1 MYPTLCYVLLVAV
14 TIFEVII
21 SYKIYKGSNSLVPI
35 FPILIIYLWSIYGAW
50 TWIPLKLQGE
60 ILFYETIMF
69 KVYIDS
75 YYFISLSF
83 YSLFLIVFSVYE
95 LSYIKRSEIFLKH
108 QNKSKQWLSYIENL
122 SQSKV
127 YNLIIILL
135 LLLFLYF
142 SYKNISAAISSG
154 VSAYKLSR
162 FESELGAL
170 ESFVMFCGNT
180 FVYLTIPLF
189 FTKGNIKK
197 IFPIALFSLY
207 YLCNFY
213 LGNRSSLIS
222 GLIIT
227 FLLYSEIYGVKK
239 ALRPRNIVLG
249 ALSLSAIQIISFL
262 RGISADQL
270 LITKESVGFSEV
282 LLSLFSSPEF
292 YAAQMSMYGVLKFDV
307 DFTWG
312 SSILFLFSALIPTF
326 LGFERPKSIYEYY
339 VLGTIGR
346 RPDYGVTINHITG
359 WYLNF
364 GFIAIIIGAITW
376 AAVLKYFFIR
386 KRKFI
391 YMYGAVIFS
400 GASSQMIRSGIE
412 AYKGVLLLATIIP
425 VFIIWRLGKRHK
437 IIKR

>member
-1 MYPTLCYVLLVAV
+1 MYPSLCYVLLVVV
-14 TIFEVII
+14 TVFEVII
-21 SYKIYKGSNSLVPI
+21 SYKIYRRSNSLVPI

-50 TWIPLKLQGE
+50 TWIPLKLQGYTF
-60 ILFYETIMF
+60 FYETIMF
-69 KVYIDS
+69 QVYVDD
-75 YYFISLSF
+75 YYFISLLF
-83 YSLFLIVFSVYE
+83 YSLFLVIFSVYE
-95 LSYIKRSEIFLKH
+95 LSYISRSKFLFGH
-108 QNKSKQWLSYIENL
+108 QNNSKQWLSYIDNL
-122 SQSKV
+122 SKSKV
-127 YNLIIILL
+127 YRLIILL
-135 LLLFLYF
+135 LLLLFLFF
-142 SYKNISAAISSG
+142 SYKDISKAISSG

-162 FESELGAL
+162 FESELGGL

-189 FTKGNIKK
+189 FTKGNLKK
-197 IFPIALFSLY
+197 IFPITLFSLY

-213 LGNRSSLIS
+213 LGNRSSLLS

-239 ALRPRNIVLG
+239 ALRPWNIALG
-249 ALSLSAIQIISFL
+249 ILMLSAIQIISFL

-270 LITKESVGFSEV
+270 LTTKESFGISEI

-312 SSILFLFSALIPTF
+312 SSILFLFSAFIPTF

-346 RPDYGVTINHITG
+346 RPEYGVTINHITG

-386 KRKFI
+386 RSKFI

-425 VFIIWRLGKRHK
+425 VFIIWQLGKRHK